1 VRAKAP
7 GDGLVCLLVIGWRA
21 HPRYRLVVAANR
33 DEFHE
38 RPAAPLAPWA
48 DAPHLIA
55 GRDLRAGGTW
65 LAMDRERRF
74 GVVTNYRE
82 LQRPRPS
89 APSRGGLVP
98 LFLSCP
104 LSAKE
109 FLAELE
115 SDAPAYSGFNLLI
128 ADRDAL
134 WYASNRADDFARA
147 LPAGIHGIS
156 NQALDAPSPKLA
168 RVRGR
173 FAAALARADE
183 LNTAELFEMLAD
195 RERAAPDSLVP
206 SALTPEWELALSS
219 PFVLHG
225 EYGTRCSTVVLL
237 EHSGALT
244 LAEHRFDSAGHDAG
258 HSEYMLNADEW
269 PAAGA

>member
-1 VRAKAP
+1 M
-7 GDGLVCLLVIGWRA
+7 CLLVIGWRA

-33 DEFHE
+33 DEFHD
-38 RPAAPLAPWA
+38 RPAAALAPWA

-65 LAMDRERRF
+65 LGMDRERRF

-82 LQRPRPS
+82 LQRPRRS
-89 APSRGGLVP
+89 APSRGGLIP

-104 LSAKE
+104 LAARE

-115 SDAPAYSGFNLLI
+115 TDAPAYSGFNLLL
-128 ADRDAL
+128 ADRDSL
-134 WYASNRADDFARA
+134 WYASNRADAFARA

-168 RVRGR
+168 RVRSR
-173 FAAALARADE
+173 FEAALARANE
-183 LNTAELFEMLAD
+183 LSAAELFEVLAD
-195 RERAAPDSLVP
+195 RERAA
-206 SALTPEWELALSS
+206 AETLTYTGLTREWELALSS

-244 LAEHRFDSAGHDAG
+244 IAEHRFDSGGNDAG
-258 HSEYMLNADEW
+258 QSEYMLNAHEW
-269 PAAGA
+269 PAAAA